1 MSFPVIYNAA
11 YGGFTLSFKA
21 IRMYNAKSTT
31 KKLTT
36 KYSPIDRTDEIMAA
50 IVEEL
55 KLEASGEHS
64 KLKVIHIPE
73 KYRNCVRISEY
84 DGMES
89 VSIDFAKYRLEKI
102 AAIIQEA
109 SEAQFAI
116 SSRELAEQIEAIRT
130 EPEYDIYNQV
140 ELQEDEPPYEEPAL
154 ERSHFT
160 LQ

>member
-11 YGGFTLSFKA
+11 YGGFSFSFKA
-21 IRMYNAKSTT
+21 IRMYNAESTT
-31 KKLTT
+31 NKLTT

-50 IVEEL
+50 IVQEL
-55 KLEASGEHS
+55 NVEASGEHS
-64 KLKVIHIPE
+64 RLKVIQIPE

-89 VSIDFAKYRLEKI
+89 VSVDFAKYRLDRI

-109 SEAQFAI
+109 SEAQFEL
-116 SSRELAEQIEAIRT
+116 SSRELAERIKAILT

-140 ELQEDEPPYEEPAL
+140 ELQEDEPPYKEPAM

-160 LQ
+160 IQ